1 MHDINNDYFFHDY
14 FLTRPL
20 FLFLGFVLQRNRQ
33 TKSVA
38 LDEEN
43 SILLL

>member
-1 MHDINNDYFFHDY
+1 MHEINNDYSFQDY
-14 FLTRPL
+14 FLHDYR
-20 FLFLGFVLQRNRQ
+20 FFFRFVLQRNRQ
-33 TKSVA
+33 TRSVA